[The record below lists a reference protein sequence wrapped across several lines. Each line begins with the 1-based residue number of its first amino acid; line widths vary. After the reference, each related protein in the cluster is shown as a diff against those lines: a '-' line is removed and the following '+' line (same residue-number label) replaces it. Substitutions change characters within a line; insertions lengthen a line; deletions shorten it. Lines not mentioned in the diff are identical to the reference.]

1 MQRQILLAKKFD
13 SKLFFVSRNYDVFL
27 RKHLYLCLRLGYKSH
42 VLSRYLFSIVYAKA
56 NAMAFDRTERFVKRA
71 TSTSARI
78 GPGIYDISDLSKPI
92 RDPGNL

>member
-1 MQRQILLAKKFD
+1 MFT
-13 SKLFFVSRNYDVFL
+13 
-27 RKHLYLCLRLGYKSH
+27 LRLSYMCFQDIFFQS
-42 VLSRYLFSIVYAKA
+42 YAKA

-71 TSTSARI
+71 ASTSARI